1 VKARPRTALGTGFL
15 LVILAAVGG
24 IAYFGV
30 HRRGEERARSDE
42 AEKKVFLLEPAAV
55 RELRVSA
62 KGDEVRLVRG
72 PGESGW
78 LIASPVDAA
87 ANEEAV
93 ARLLGRLATLERRG
107 VSASAGAPE
116 RVLASFGLDAPKV
129 RLELVLDDGRTERLA
144 LGDTTGFD
152 GAMFVMPT
160 DGRVLVVSGNAR
172 PALELGLAD
181 LMKKKDPPSRPAE
194 GPPASAGKTGG

>member
-1 VKARPRTALGTGFL
+1 MKARARTALGTGFL
-15 LVILAAVGG
+15 LVILAAVAG

-30 HRRGEERARSDE
+30 HRRGEERARTDE
-42 AEKKVFLLEPAAV
+42 AKKEVFLLEPAAV
-55 RELRVSA
+55 KELRVAA
-62 KGDEVRLVRG
+62 KGDEVRLVRR
-72 PGESGW
+72 PGESVW
-78 LIASPVDAA
+78 RIVSPVDAA

-93 ARLLGRLATLERRG
+93 GRLLGRLSTLERRG

-116 RVLASFGLDAPKV
+116 RVLARFGLDAPKV

-172 PALELGLAD
+172 AALELGLAD
-181 LMKKKDPPSRPAE
+181 LRKKDAPTPPSE
-194 GPPASAGKTGG
+194 GSPASAGKTGG

>member
-1 VKARPRTALGTGFL
+1 MKARVRTALGTGFL
-15 LVILAAVGG
+15 LVVLAAVAG

-30 HRRGEERARSDE
+30 HRRGEERARTDE

-55 RELRVSA
+55 KELRVAA

-72 PGESGW
+72 SGGLGW
-78 LIASPVDAA
+78 RIASPVDAA

-107 VSASAGAPE
+107 VFALAGAPE
-116 RVLASFGLDAPKV
+116 RVRASFGLEAPKV

-144 LGDTTGFD
+144 LGDTTGQD

-160 DGRVLVVSGNAR
+160 DGRVLVVSANAR
-172 PALELGLAD
+172 AALELGLAD
-181 LMKKKDPPSRPAE
+181 LTKKGPPDRPAE
-194 GPPASAGKTGG
+194 GSPASAGKTGG